1 MTRMP
6 FYPDNQK
13 RARRLEQLVNSI
25 AGLQSDIQDQ
35 ADRIDKRSKDIRRVV
50 GTLLTEHGIDNI
62 DVLIEK
68 STEQFSPDDERK
80 FNKLIAAAK
89 KNTGAKLLDAN
100 TVLALG
106 RSAVRAS
113 GVRAIGEFFRTVQE
127 GSAVGI
133 NIAAEKLVQAATE
146 SEKALNAEAAVVGV
160 GATGEPAATAAKE
173 VSKAAKVASKVAVC
187 IKLLGTIG
195 FIVTVIMTALEV
207 VHGSKQKTELI
218 KAIHNAQPARLCI
231 AYFAAEAKNI
241 SEQLVTLATYVD
253 LVAQK
258 DKDSEMLAK
267 KLRDTI
273 IQRITTD
280 NSLISWKTL
289 EKKLLLEDKK
299 SASYYGDNDLDSAD
313 VVRLAKTAEKE
324 SQVRPDDD

>member
-1 MTRMP
+1 MP

-50 GTLLTEHGIDNI
+50 GKLLTEHGIDNI
-62 DVLIEK
+62 D
-68 STEQFSPDDERK
+68 
-80 FNKLIAAAK
+80 LIAAAK
-89 KNTGAKLLDAN
+89 KNSNLNWEELIVGLLIGPAGAKLLDAN